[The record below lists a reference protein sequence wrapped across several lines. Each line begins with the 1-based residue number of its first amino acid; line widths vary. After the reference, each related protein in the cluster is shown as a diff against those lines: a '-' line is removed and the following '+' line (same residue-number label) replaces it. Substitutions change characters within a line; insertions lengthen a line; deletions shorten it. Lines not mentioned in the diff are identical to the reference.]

1 MATDL
6 IKGMLDLTKHLEADD
21 ISLLVEPLHT
31 FSENIKK
38 NPEAIKDLMS
48 AIRELMDDKEI
59 NRGVGNLLK
68 LVGPMSQGLV
78 EMLTPDATEGIVKL
92 LQDKRTK
99 EGLGDMLSVI
109 DPDLLGNLL
118 PVLGSV
124 GGAVLVELTKN
135 EKVKDALANMTKSMG
150 SLAKEMNSIL
160 LGK

>member
-6 IKGMLDLTKHLEADD
+6 IKGMLDLTKHLEAED

-31 FSENIKK
+31 FSENIK
-38 NPEAIKDLMS
+38 
-48 AIRELMDDKEI
+48 
-59 NRGVGNLLK
+59 
-68 LVGPMSQGLV
+68 
-78 EMLTPDATEGIVKL
+78 TPDATEGIVKL

-135 EKVKDALANMTKSMG
+135 EKVKDARLCSNF
-150 SLAKEMNSIL
+150 
-160 LGK
+160 